1 MKMINTNDLRKA
13 IKELLA
19 EKRVDLFIGW
29 EKGSLPLSATPLF
42 ITAEDEAEK
51 AVIDITCGN
60 NLSIYF
66 TKDRKQFAGKK
77 VGIAVKGCDA
87 RSVVLNILEKQIDRE
102 NVVIVGV
109 PCHGVLDKKKVLART
124 DGREVLELIDN
135 GDTVTAGGNGFELS
149 IDRNEILSS
158 SCLACIYPDAQ
169 EYDIFIGDARGEIKN
184 ENRLKEIREFE
195 ALSTEERWENTRAEY
210 EKCIRCYACR
220 NVCPSC
226 YCNVC
231 FVDQNDPA
239 WIGNTCEFTDSMVF
253 HIIRNLHVAGRCVEC
268 GACER
273 ACPMDINLL
282 VLNRKVAM
290 EVKDRFGD
298 IAGLDING
306 KPAMVDFKEDEKQEF
321 IMG

>member
-1 MKMINTNDLRKA
+1 MNTTNELRKN
-13 IKELLA
+13 IKSLIA
-19 EKRVDLFIGW
+19 EKKVDLFLGW
-29 EKGSLPLSATPLF
+29 EKGSLPLAATPLF
-42 ITAEDEAEK
+42 VTAEDQADK
-51 AVIDITCGN
+51 AIFDVTCGN

-66 TKDRKQFAGKK
+66 TKDKKQFEGRK

-87 RSVVLNILEKQIDRE
+87 RSVVLNILEKQIKRE
-102 NVVIVGV
+102 NVVIVGL
-109 PCHGVLDKKKVLART
+109 PCNGVLDRKKVLAKT

-135 GDTVTAGGNGFELS
+135 GDTVIVKGNGFDLQLNRE
-149 IDRNEILSS
+149 EVLSS

-169 EYDIFIGDARGEIKN
+169 EYDFFIGEARGEVPN
-184 ENRLKEIREFE
+184 EGRLKEIEEFQT
-195 ALSTEERWENTRAEY
+195 LSSLERWEQTRAEY

-231 FVDQNDPA
+231 FVDQNDPR
-239 WIGNTCEFTDSMVF
+239 WIGGTSEYTDTLIF
-253 HIIRNLHVAGRCVEC
+253 HVIRNLHVAGRCVEC
-268 GACER
+268 GACQR

-282 VLNRKVAM
+282 MLNRKVAM

-306 KPAMVDFKEDEKQEF
+306 KPAMSDFKEDEKQKF

>member
-1 MKMINTNDLRKA
+1 MKTTDNLRKA

-19 EKRVDLFIGW
+19 EKKIDLFIGW

-42 ITAEDEAEK
+42 ITAEDEADR
-51 AVIDITCGN
+51 AVFDITCGN

-66 TKDRKQFAGKK
+66 TKDRKQFADKK

-87 RSVVLNILEKQIDRE
+87 RSMVLNILEKQIDRE

-109 PCHGVLDKKKVLART
+109 PCHGVLDKKKVLAKT
-124 DGREVLELIDN
+124 EGREVLELIDN
-135 GDTVTAGGNGFELS
+135 GDIITISGKGYEFS
-149 IDRNEILSS
+149 FDRSEILSS

-169 EYDIFIGDARGEIKN
+169 ECDIFIGDARAEIPN
-184 ENRLKEIREFE
+184 ENRLKEIKEFE
-195 ALSTEERWENTRAEY
+195 ALSTSERWAHTCAEY

-231 FVDQNDPA
+231 FVDQNDPG
-239 WIGNTCEFTDSMVF
+239 WIGNTCEFTDSMIF

-282 VLNRKVAM
+282 LLNRKVAM

-306 KPAMVDFKEDEKQEF
+306 KPAMVDFREDEKQEF

>member
-1 MKMINTNDLRKA
+1 MNTTNELRKN
-13 IKELLA
+13 IKSLIA
-19 EKRVDLFIGW
+19 EKKVDLFLGW

-42 ITAEDEAEK
+42 VTAEDQADK
-51 AVIDITCGN
+51 AIFDVTCGN

-66 TKDRKQFAGKK
+66 TKDKKQFEGRK

-87 RSVVLNILEKQIDRE
+87 RSVVLNILEKQIKRE
-102 NVVIVGV
+102 NVVIVGL
-109 PCHGVLDKKKVLART
+109 PCNGVLDRKKVLAKT

-135 GDTVTAGGNGFELS
+135 GDTVIVKGNGFDLQLNRE
-149 IDRNEILSS
+149 EVLSS

-169 EYDIFIGDARGEIKN
+169 EYDFFIGEARGEVPN
-184 ENRLKEIREFE
+184 EGRLKEIEEFQT
-195 ALSTEERWENTRAEY
+195 LSSLERWEQTRAEY

-231 FVDQNDPA
+231 FVDQNDPR
-239 WIGNTCEFTDSMVF
+239 WIGGTSEYTDTLIF
-253 HIIRNLHVAGRCVEC
+253 HVIRNLHVAGRCVEC
-268 GACER
+268 GACQR

-282 VLNRKVAM
+282 MLNRKVAM

-306 KPAMVDFKEDEKQEF
+306 KPAMSDFKEDEKQKF

>member
-1 MKMINTNDLRKA
+1 MNVVNDLRKT
-13 IKELLA
+13 IKKLLA
-19 EKRVDLFIGW
+19 EKKIDLFVGW
-29 EKGSLPLSATPLF
+29 EKGSLPMAATPIF
-42 ITAEDEAEK
+42 ITNEDEADRI
-51 AVIDITCGN
+51 VFDITCGN
-60 NLSIYF
+60 NLSVYF
-66 TKDRKQFAGKK
+66 TKDKKQFADKK

-87 RSVVLNILEKQIDRE
+87 RSVVLNILEKQIDRA
-102 NVVIVGV
+102 NVVMVGV
-109 PCHGVLDKKKVLART
+109 PCHGVLDKKKVLAKT
-124 DGREVLELIDN
+124 DGREVLELIDG
-135 GDTVTAGGNGFELS
+135 GDTVTLKGNGYELS
-149 IDRNEILSS
+149 SDRSEILSS
-158 SCLACIYPDAQ
+158 SCLSCIYPDAQ
-169 EYDIFIGDARGEIKN
+169 EYDIFVGEPRGEVPN
-184 ENRLKEIREFE
+184 ENRLKEIKEFE
-195 ALSTEERWENTRAEY
+195 AMSTSEKWASTRAEY

-239 WIGNTCEFTDSMVF
+239 WIGNTCDFTDSMVF

-282 VLNRKVAM
+282 LLNRKVAM

-298 IAGLDING
+298 VAGLDING
-306 KPAMVDFKEDEKQEF
+306 KPAMVDFREDEKQDF

>member
-1 MKMINTNDLRKA
+1 MNTTENLRET
-13 IKELLA
+13 IKTLIS
-19 EKRVDLFIGW
+19 EKKVDLFLGW

-42 ITAEDEAEK
+42 VTTGDEAER
-51 AVIDITCGN
+51 AVFDVTCGN

-66 TKDRKQFAGKK
+66 TKDKKQYADKK
-77 VGIAVKGCDA
+77 VGIAVKGCDS
-87 RSVVLNILEKQIDRE
+87 RSVVLNILEKQIKRE
-102 NVVIVGV
+102 DVVIVGV
-109 PCHGVLDKKKVLART
+109 PCDGVLDRKKVLAAT
-124 DGREVLELIDN
+124 EGREVLELIDS
-135 GDTVTAGGNGFELS
+135 GDTVTVKGRGFDIS
-149 IDRNEILSS
+149 MNRQDILSS

-169 EYDIFIGDARGEIKN
+169 EYDYFVGEPRGEVPN
-184 ENRLKEIREFE
+184 EERVKEIVDFQN
-195 ALSTEERWENTRAEY
+195 LPDSERWEQTRSEY
-210 EKCIRCYACR
+210 QKCIRCYACR

-231 FVDQNDPA
+231 FVDQNDPK
-239 WIGNTCEFTDSMVF
+239 WIGSTCEYTDTVIF
-253 HIIRNLHVAGRCVEC
+253 HVIRNLHVAGRCVEC

-282 VLNRKVAM
+282 MLNRKVAM

-306 KPAMVDFKEDEKQEF
+306 KPAMSDFKEDEKQKF

>member
-1 MKMINTNDLRKA
+1 MNTTDNLRETIKMLVS
-13 IKELLA
+13 
-19 EKRVDLFIGW
+19 EKKVDLFLGW
-29 EKGSLPLSATPLF
+29 EKGSLPLAATPLF
-42 ITAEDEAEK
+42 ITTEKEADR
-51 AVIDITCGN
+51 VIFDVTCGN

-66 TKDRKQFAGKK
+66 TKDKKQYADKK

-87 RSVVLNILEKQIDRE
+87 RSVVLNILEKQIKRE

-109 PCHGVLDKKKVLART
+109 PCHGVLDKKKVLAAT
-124 DGREVLELIDN
+124 EGREVLELVDN
-135 GDTVTAGGNGFELS
+135 GETVTVKGRGFELS
-149 IDRNEILSS
+149 LNRQEILSS

-169 EYDIFIGDARGEIKN
+169 EYDFFMGEARGEVAN
-184 ENRLKEIREFE
+184 EDRVKEIVDFQN
-195 ALSTEERWENTRAEY
+195 LPDSDRWEQTRAEY
-210 EKCIRCYACR
+210 QKCIRCYACR

-231 FVDQNDPA
+231 FVDQNDPK
-239 WIGNTCEFTDSMVF
+239 WIGGTCEYTDSVIF
-253 HIIRNLHVAGRCVEC
+253 HVIRNLHVAGRCVEC

-282 VLNRKVAM
+282 MMNRKVAM

-298 IAGLDING
+298 VAGLDING
-306 KPAMVDFKEDEKQEF
+306 KPAMSDFKEDEKQKF

>member
-1 MKMINTNDLRKA
+1 MNTAQNLRKA
-13 IKELLA
+13 INELLA
-19 EKRVDLFIGW
+19 EKKIDLFIGW

-42 ITAEDEAEK
+42 ITSEDEVDR
-51 AVIDITCGN
+51 AVFDITCGN

-66 TKDRKQFAGKK
+66 TKDRKQFADLK

-87 RSVVLNILEKQIDRE
+87 RSVVLNILEKQIDRA

-109 PCHGVLDKKKVLART
+109 PCHGVLDKKKVLAKT
-124 DGREVLELIDN
+124 DGKEVLELIDK
-135 GDTVTAGGNGFELS
+135 GDTVTLKGKGYELS
-149 IDRNEILSS
+149 IDRSEILSA

-169 EYDIFIGDARGEIKN
+169 ECDIFIGEPRAEVPN
-184 ENRLKEIREFE
+184 EDRLKEIKEFE
-195 ALSTEERWENTRAEY
+195 ALSTEERWAKTCSEY

-231 FVDQNDPA
+231 FVDQNDPG
-239 WIGNTCEFTDSMVF
+239 WIGNTCEFTDSMIF
-253 HIIRNLHVAGRCVEC
+253 HVIRNLHVAGRCVEC

-282 VLNRKVAM
+282 LLNRKIAM

-298 IAGLDING
+298 IAGLDIGG
-306 KPAMVDFKEDEKQEF
+306 KPAMVDFREDEKQDF

>member
-1 MKMINTNDLRKA
+1 MKMINPDDLSKA
-13 IKELLA
+13 IKELLT
-19 EKRVDLFIGW
+19 EKKIDLFIGW

-42 ITAEDEAEK
+42 ITSEDEAER
-51 AVIDITCGN
+51 AVFDITCGN

-66 TKDRKQFAGKK
+66 TKDRKQFADKK

-87 RSVVLNILEKQIDRE
+87 RSVVLNTLEKQIDRA
-102 NVVIVGV
+102 NVVMVGV
-109 PCHGVLDKKKVLART
+109 PCHGVLDKKKVLAKT

-135 GDTVTAGGNGFELS
+135 GDTVTLIGKGYELS
-149 IDRNEILSS
+149 IDRSEILSS

-169 EYDIFIGDARGEIKN
+169 ECDIFIGDARAEVPN
-184 ENRLKEIREFE
+184 ENRLKEIKEFE
-195 ALSTEERWENTRAEY
+195 ALSTEERWANTCAEY

-231 FVDQNDPA
+231 FVDQNDPG

-282 VLNRKVAM
+282 LLNRKVAM

-306 KPAMVDFKEDEKQEF
+306 KPAMVDFKEDEKQDF

>member
-1 MKMINTNDLRKA
+1 MKLINTGDLRKT

-29 EKGSLPLSATPLF
+29 EKGSLPMSATPVF
-42 ITAEDEAEK
+42 ITSADEAEK
-51 AVIDITCGN
+51 AVFDITCGN

-66 TKDRKQFAGKK
+66 TKDRKQFADKK

-87 RSVVLNILEKQIDRE
+87 RSMVLNILEKQIDRQ
-102 NVVIVGV
+102 NVVMVGI

-124 DGREVLELIDN
+124 DGREVLELIDK
-135 GDTVTAGGNGFELS
+135 GDTVTASGNGFELS

-158 SCLACIYPDAQ
+158 SCQACIYPDAQ
-169 EYDIFIGDARGEIKN
+169 EFDIFIGDARGKIQN
-184 ENRLKEIREFE
+184 ENRLKEIKEFE
-195 ALSTEERWENTRAEY
+195 ALPTSDRWAHTCEEY

-231 FVDQNDPA
+231 FVDQNDPG
-239 WIGNTCEFTDSMVF
+239 WIGNTCEFTDSMIF
-253 HIIRNLHVAGRCVEC
+253 HVIRNLHVAGRCVEC

-282 VLNRKVAM
+282 MLNRKVAM

>member
-1 MKMINTNDLRKA
+1 MTTANDLRNA

-19 EKRVDLFIGW
+19 EKKIDLFIGW

-42 ITAEDEAEK
+42 ITSEDEADR
-51 AVIDITCGN
+51 AVFDITCGN
-60 NLSIYF
+60 NLSVYF
-66 TKDRKQFAGKK
+66 TKDKKQFADKK

-109 PCHGVLDKKKVLART
+109 PCHGVLDKKKVLAKT
-124 DGREVLELIDN
+124 DGREVLELTDN
-135 GDTVTAGGNGFELS
+135 GDTISIKGNGYELS

-158 SCLACIYPDAQ
+158 SCLSCIYPDAQ
-169 EYDIFIGDARGEIKN
+169 EYDIFIGDARGEIPNK
-184 ENRLKEIREFE
+184 NRLKEIKEFE
-195 ALSTEERWENTRAEY
+195 AMSTAERWNSTRAEY

-231 FVDQNDPA
+231 FVDQNDPG
-239 WIGNTCEFTDSMVF
+239 WIGNTCDFTDSMVF
-253 HIIRNLHVAGRCVEC
+253 HIIRNLHVSGRCVEC

-282 VLNRKVAM
+282 LLNRKVAM

-306 KPAMVDFKEDEKQEF
+306 KPAMVDFREDEKQDF

>member
-1 MKMINTNDLRKA
+1 MSMVDDFRNTVK
-13 IKELLA
+13 KLL
-19 EKRVDLFIGW
+19 VDNTIDLFIGW
-29 EKGSLPLSATPLF
+29 EKGTLPMSATPVF
-42 ITAEDEAEK
+42 ITSGEEAEK
-51 AVIDITCGN
+51 AVFDVTCGN
-60 NLSIYF
+60 NLSVYF
-66 TKDRKQFAGKK
+66 TKDKKQFANRK
-77 VGIAVKGCDA
+77 VGIAVKGCDS

-102 NVVIVGV
+102 NIVIIGV

-124 DGREVLELIDN
+124 DGKEVLELIDA
-135 GDTVTAGGNGFELS
+135 GDKVKISGKGFELS
-149 IDRNEILSS
+149 LDRSEILSD

-169 EYDIFIGDARGEIKN
+169 EYDFFIGDPRGEVQN
-184 ENRLKEIREFE
+184 ENRFKEIEEFE
-195 ALSTEERWENTRAEY
+195 NLSSSEKWERTRMEY

-231 FVDQNDPA
+231 FVDQNDPG
-239 WIGNTCEFTDSMVF
+239 WIGNTDEFTDTLVF
-253 HIIRNLHVAGRCVEC
+253 HVIRNLHVAGRCVEC

-282 VLNRKVAM
+282 LMNRKIAK

-306 KPAMVDFKEDEKQEF
+306 KPAMADFREDEKQEF

>member
-1 MKMINTNDLRKA
+1 MNMVNDFQKA

-19 EKRVDLFIGW
+19 DKKIDLFIGW
-29 EKGSLPLSATPLF
+29 EKGTLPLSATPLF
-42 ITAEDEAEK
+42 VTTEDEADR
-51 AVIDITCGN
+51 VVFDITCGN

-66 TKDRKQFAGKK
+66 TKDRKQFADKK
-77 VGIAVKGCDA
+77 VGIAVKGCDS

-102 NVVIVGV
+102 NVVMVGI
-109 PCHGVLDKKKVLART
+109 PCHGVLDKKKVLAKT

-135 GDTVTAGGNGFELS
+135 GDTITVSGNGYELS
-149 IDRNEILSS
+149 LDRSEILST

-169 EYDIFIGDARGEIKN
+169 ECDIFIGEPRTEVPN
-184 ENRLKEIREFE
+184 ENRLKEIKEFE
-195 ALSTEERWENTRAEY
+195 ALSTSERWAQTCTEY

-231 FVDQNDPA
+231 FVDQNDPG
-239 WIGNTCEFTDSMVF
+239 WIGNTNEFTDSMVF

-282 VLNRKVAM
+282 LLNRKVAM

-306 KPAMVDFKEDEKQEF
+306 KPAMVDFREDEKQEF

>member
-1 MKMINTNDLRKA
+1 MKMIDTNDLRKA
-13 IKELLA
+13 IRELLT
-19 EKRVDLFIGW
+19 EKKIDLFIGW
-29 EKGSLPLSATPLF
+29 EKGTLPLSATPLF
-42 ITAEDEAEK
+42 ITAGDDADK
-51 AVIDITCGN
+51 AVFDITCGN

-66 TKDRKQFAGKK
+66 TKDRKQYADTK

-87 RSVVLNILEKQIDRE
+87 RSMVLNILEKQIDRE

-109 PCHGVLDKKKVLART
+109 PCHGVLDKKKVLAKT
-124 DGREVLELIDN
+124 DGREVLDLIDE
-135 GDTVTAGGNGFELS
+135 GDKVILKGKGYELS
-149 IDRNEILSS
+149 VDRNEILSS

-169 EYDIFIGDARGEIKN
+169 EYDIFIGDARAEIQN
-184 ENRLKEIREFE
+184 ENRLKEIEELE
-195 ALSTEERWENTRAEY
+195 ALPSSERWARTQAEY

-226 YCNVC
+226 YCSVC
-231 FVDQNDPA
+231 FVDQNDPG
-239 WIGNTCEFTDSMVF
+239 WIGNTCEFTDTMIF

-268 GACER
+268 GACSR

-282 VLNRKVAM
+282 LLNRKIAK

-306 KPAMVDFKEDEKQEF
+306 KPAMVDFKEDEKQDF